1 MTVKTE
7 PQKTQPQY
15 RNVRLT
21 FVWEGG
27 YQIKVIVIPDKE
39 PTPDTLKGSIGE
51 IWKYLHEENM
61 VLLNDKDDKVIS
73 VVNNGLIAIEASV
86 V

>member
-1 MTVKTE
+1 MTANTE
-7 PQKTQPQY
+7 PQY

-27 YQIKVIVIPDKE
+27 YQIKIVVVPDKE
-39 PTPDTLKGSIGE
+39 PTPDTLKASIAE
-51 IWKYLHEENM
+51 IWKYLTEENTVM
-61 VLLNDKDDKVIS
+61 LNDKDGKVTSII
-73 VVNNGLIAIEASV
+73 NNKLIAIEASV

>member
-1 MTVKTE
+1 MTANTE
-7 PQKTQPQY
+7 PQY

-21 FVWEGG
+21 FIWEGG

-39 PTPDTLKGSIGE
+39 PTTDTLKGSIAE
-51 IWKYLHEENM
+51 IWKYLNEENTVM
-61 VLLNDKDDKVIS
+61 LSDKDGKVIS
-73 VVNNGLIAIEASV
+73 IINNKLIAIEASV